1 MLVELDLNFQT
12 VDFMA
17 IEYIYI
23 YMCIYIYVFIYG
35 GVYLTQSH
43 MNTVETIICQ

>member
-1 MLVELDLNFQT
+1 
-12 VDFMA
+12 MA

-23 YMCIYIYVFIYG
+23 LYVYIYVFIYG

-43 MNTVETIICQ
+43 LNTVETIIVSSI